1 MINKKVGNFK
11 ATFTLSQFAKKI
23 HK

>member
-11 ATFTLSQFAKKI
+11 AIFTLSQFAKKI